1 MLATRMRRPVTGV
14 LLLTFGIWVGCAGG
28 SKTLSRSQLED
39 PEPAD
44 SYLVTTRGGEQ
55 VTLISLYLE
64 GDWLV
69 GTARFTTTEEEGEGE
84 DVTTSVT
91 NVYEEVRIPWDQIAS
106 VEAMGVKKVDSG
118 FFLAGAA
125 IAVGVI
131 AFLVLTGGGDDEPVT
146 NGGKPVP

>member
-1 MLATRMRRPVTGV
+1 MAAI
-14 LLLTFGIWVGCAGG
+14 LLMTFGSGVGCAGG
-28 SKTLSRSQLED
+28 GKTLSKSQLED

-44 SYLVTTRGGEQ
+44 SYLVTTKDGEK

-91 NVYEEVRIPWDQIAS
+91 NVYEEIRIPWDQVAS

-118 FFLAGAA
+118 FLLVGAA
-125 IAVGVI
+125 ILVGVVT
-131 AFLVLTGGGDDEPVT
+131 FLVLSGGGDDEPET
-146 NGGKPVP
+146 NGGRPVP

>member
-1 MLATRMRRPVTGV
+1 MLARRMRRPVTVV
-14 LLLTFGIWVGCAGG
+14 LLMTFGIWVGCAGG
-28 SKTLSRSQLED
+28 GKTLSKSQLED

-44 SYLVTTRGGEQ
+44 SYLVTTKDGEK

-69 GTARFTTTEEEGEGE
+69 GTARFTTNVEEGEGE

-91 NVYEEVRIPWDQIAS
+91 NVYEEIRIPWDQVAS
-106 VEAMGVKKVDSG
+106 VEAMGVKNVNSG
-118 FFLAGAA
+118 FFLVAAGIA
-125 IAVGVI
+125 IGVVT
-131 AFLVLTGGGDDEPVT
+131 FLVLTGGGDDEPET